1 MCFPLASQIEGV
13 ANSTP
18 DARSQRGRVPEPEFD
33 GLLLAARTRGAVRVR
48 PKPRLRSKPRP
59 IDVRERSLARLPR
72 IATALHPVEV
82 MLAGRALEHDAAV
95 TKTAPAPD
103 AAAVDADRVPGRM
116 RGRRRALVWTLVV
129 LASLL

>member
-48 PKPRLRSKPRP
+48 PKPRLTLDAHFRAVA
-59 IDVRERSLARLPR
+59 DMERR
-72 IATALHPVEV
+72 
-82 MLAGRALEHDAAV
+82 
-95 TKTAPAPD
+95 
-103 AAAVDADRVPGRM
+103 
-116 RGRRRALVWTLVV
+116 
-129 LASLL
+129 LASGASRISCFRWSGELDGCVVGWVGGGPACCARRE